1 MEEDAIVLELSNGQE
16 VEVREVWTITD
27 DDSFSEIEIVDC
39 ETNHVLKSF
48 RDSLPDIDD
57 PDFNSGKFLDE
68 VEKILEE
75 D

>member
-16 VEVREVWTITD
+16 VEVCERWEITD
-27 DDSFSEIEIVDC
+27 TDSYPIVEIIDC

-48 RDSLPDIDD
+48 RGSLPDIDD

-68 VEKILEE
+68 IEKILEE